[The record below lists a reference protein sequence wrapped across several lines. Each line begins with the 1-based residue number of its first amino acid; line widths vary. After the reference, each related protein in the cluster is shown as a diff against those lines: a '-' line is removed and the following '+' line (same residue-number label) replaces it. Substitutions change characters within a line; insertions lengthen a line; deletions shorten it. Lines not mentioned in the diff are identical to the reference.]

1 MEDARERVTLSS
13 PTRSGKDYSHA
24 SDHPSNRPGLRC
36 RGGRRRC
43 LTSCSGGD
51 RDANDEFQEKVENPD
66 DNVITDTDDR
76 RIVKKKTEITFMSGR
91 PPTTAENWDDV
102 ACVAKAEEITGL
114 HINWGLVPSEGVSE
128 K

>member
-1 MEDARERVTLSS
+1 MRAI
-13 PTRSGKDYSHA
+13 TRRTALASGA
-24 SDHPSNRPGLRC
+24 AVAAGVA
-36 RGGRRRC
+36 

-91 PPTTAENWDDV
+91 PPTTAENWDEV
-102 ACVAKAEEITGL
+102 ACVAKAEEIKIGRASCRER
-114 HINWGLVPSEGVSE
+114 GEMEGVA
-128 K
+128 